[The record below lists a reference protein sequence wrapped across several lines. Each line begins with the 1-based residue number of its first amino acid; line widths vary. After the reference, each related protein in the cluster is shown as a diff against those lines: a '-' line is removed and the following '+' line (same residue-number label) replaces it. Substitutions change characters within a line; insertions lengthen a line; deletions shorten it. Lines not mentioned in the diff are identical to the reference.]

1 MIYNYIIKVGNKYVF
16 KRNNLVVNEEY
27 ARRFSTRI
35 LALNYAKRHFSD
47 IDYEI
52 EKIETDIPDLPY
64 QWK

>member
-1 MIYNYIIKVGNKYVF
+1 MNYTNENRGKIQ
-16 KRNNLVVNEEY
+16 NEEY